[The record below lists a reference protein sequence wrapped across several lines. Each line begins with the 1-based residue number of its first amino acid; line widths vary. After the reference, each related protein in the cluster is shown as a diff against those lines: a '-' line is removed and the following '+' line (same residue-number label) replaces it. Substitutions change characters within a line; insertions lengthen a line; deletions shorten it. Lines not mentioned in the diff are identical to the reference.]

1 MNHLLQPLIRIVLK
15 ATKRLHYVGLL
26 FVIGLMIYA
35 HVSTQMSQ
43 SVLAESIKQQGTL
56 RNLLWAN
63 LITQRAIVTE
73 LSGQL
78 SHDESALEK
87 AVSMSHAIRGL
98 MVDMSEHQEQD
109 QELLED
115 IAQIEKLFDDLQL
128 HGKQN
133 LFSTLLRPA
142 ETLTARINEK
152 ETQQWYELAEKNK
165 RLLAELKEHKRIA
178 YVTYALFIIYLGFLV
193 WIENRNRKAEQRI
206 REVEAQL
213 SASAKLSSLGE
224 MAGGMAHEMNTP
236 LAIIQMNMEHL
247 QELIDDPT
255 LDRELIKEQVASAI
269 VTVGRIATLIQAL
282 RSFTRNGNKEGWRE
296 VSVRALVE
304 NSLLLCRERVKEA
317 ALEVVVE
324 EIGRDLLIKCN
335 IAQISQV
342 LVSLIGNSC
351 DALKGHP
358 TKWIRIQAK
367 EVEDRIR
374 IKITDSGN
382 GIPMSVQAKLFQ
394 PFFTTK
400 DVGSGTGL
408 GLSVAKNIIENHGGT
423 LSLDNQ
429 ARHTCFVVEL
439 PREHF
444 VTESSAA

>member
-213 SASAKLSSLGE
+213 SASAKLSALGE
-224 MAGGMAHEMNTP
+224 MAGGM
-236 LAIIQMNMEHL
+236 
-247 QELIDDPT
+247 
-255 LDRELIKEQVASAI
+255 V
-269 VTVGRIATLIQAL
+269 
-282 RSFTRNGNKEGWRE
+282 
-296 VSVRALVE
+296 
-304 NSLLLCRERVKEA
+304 
-317 ALEVVVE
+317 
-324 EIGRDLLIKCN
+324 
-335 IAQISQV
+335 
-342 LVSLIGNSC
+342 
-351 DALKGHP
+351 
-358 TKWIRIQAK
+358 
-367 EVEDRIR
+367 
-374 IKITDSGN
+374 
-382 GIPMSVQAKLFQ
+382 
-394 PFFTTK
+394 
-400 DVGSGTGL
+400 
-408 GLSVAKNIIENHGGT
+408 
-423 LSLDNQ
+423 
-429 ARHTCFVVEL
+429 
-439 PREHF
+439 
-444 VTESSAA
+444 